1 LSRGEVKTKAFD
13 VCVVGHITRDVIRI
27 EATRREILGGTAY
40 YTALALRGLG
50 LDVAVVT
57 KVAKEDEDGLLHD
70 LEADGVEV
78 FCYQTGA
85 SSVFENVYQGK
96 NLDER
101 VQRIRAVAT
110 PFTAG
115 EVKAI
120 ATRVFHVG
128 PLTQRDIPL
137 DLLREISSGSS
148 LVSLDV
154 QGMLRPAH
162 VGTIAEKD
170 WPQKHEALGYVNILK
185 ANEKEA
191 LVLSGETRADAA
203 AKTLASLGPNEVIIT
218 LGSRGSLI
226 YAEQA
231 LHLVPSFPAKGRGD
245 PTGCG
250 DTYVAG
256 YLYQRLRGASP
267 QEAGRFGAAMATL
280 KLEGGGPFRGSEADV
295 YARIAAFRRT
305 AFSGADGKRTDA
317 RHPRS

>member
-1 LSRGEVKTKAFD
+1 MSRAEVRTKTFD

-40 YTALALRGLG
+40 YTALALRRLG

-57 KVAKEDEDGLLHD
+57 KVAKEDKDRFLHD
-70 LEADGVEV
+70 LEADGIEV
-78 FCYQTGA
+78 FCHQTGV

-115 EVKAI
+115 EVRAI
-120 ATRVFHVG
+120 ATSVFHVG
-128 PLTQRDIPL
+128 PLTQRDISL
-137 DLLREISSGSS
+137 DLLRGISSGSS

-162 VGTIAEKD
+162 VGTIAEED

-203 AKTLASLGPNEVIIT
+203 AKALASLGPNEVIIT

-226 YAEQA
+226 YAEQT
-231 LHLVPSFPAKGRGD
+231 LHQVPSFPAKRRGD

-256 YLYQRLRGASP
+256 YLHQRLRGASP

-280 KLEGGGPFRGSEADV
+280 KLEGGGPFCGSEADV
-295 YARIAAFRRT
+295 YTRIAACRKT
-305 AFSGADGKRTDA
+305 AFPSA
-317 RHPRS
+317 P